1 MFRRPLVAMAL
12 VAVLPVV
19 SLTAC
24 SPTAAS
30 ATAPRDTAEQ
40 HAQFGAPAAP
50 DGHTLELQSD
60 VVVVGGGHNPV
71 WGASSDGTTWTLD
84 SNAPGMDELAVDKVL
99 LATGYAT
106 GRVVQITKNGDRTDV
121 VLAPIAITDLVKN
134 GEVKFDGEV
143 DPGNLEVQGF
153 DGGSITDA
161 TEDSDGTITPASWIR
176 DTYDPT
182 DPLSDKPLPVPA
194 KEFSKKTEDWE
205 LSGGTGRDG
214 LHFAVTT
221 EAGGLKVFATGT
233 LLFDAL
239 HINLGMVIANSVAGG
254 ARGRVSGIQGV
265 KVDVQA
271 GSQNTGGSTIKKEF
285 KLPFE
290 IPIQTLIGGVPVF
303 MKLSASVVV
312 NAALVGTDATI
323 TGAGEWH
330 LGNGLDMKIDGQT
343 VSSDVD
349 QDLKVVK
356 SIMDS
361 ISGIALGGAVFNL
374 GFKFTMMAGVG
385 APYFGAGGFA
395 TLTVAVG
402 IGIGS
407 ALGSPLALCRS
418 ASYDM
423 ALGTGVGIVT
433 EPNILTSLL
442 ERIPHVKDVLPDA
455 GLTRQATKP
464 ILHKKQTMPENQVC
478 VGGGD
483 EQ

>member
-1 MFRRPLVAMAL
+1 MAL
-12 VAVLPVV
+12 VATLSVV
-19 SLTAC
+19 TLTSCAP
-24 SPTAAS
+24 SSSSSS
-30 ATAPRDTAEQ
+30 ATAPPDTAVQ

-60 VVVVGGGHNPV
+60 VVVVGGGHNAV

-84 SNAPGMDELAVDKVL
+84 SNAPGMDQLAVDKVL

-106 GRVVQITKNGDRTDV
+106 GRIVQITKDGDRTDV

-134 GEVKFDGEV
+134 GEVRFDQEVNPGEL
-143 DPGNLEVQGF
+143 DVQGF
-153 DGGSITDA
+153 DGGSITDT
-161 TEDSDGTITPASWIR
+161 TEGGDGTISPVSLITPKE
-176 DTYDPT
+176 DYG
-182 DPLSDKPLPVPA
+182 DPLRDKPLPVPA

-205 LSGGTGRDG
+205 LSGGTGADG

-221 EAGGLKVFATGT
+221 EASGLKVFATGT

-271 GSQNTGGSTIKKEF
+271 GSQNQGGSTIKKEF

-323 TGAGEWH
+323 TGSGEWH
-330 LGNGLDMKIDGQT
+330 LGSGLDVKIQDEAVTTNG
-343 VSSDVD
+343 D

-374 GFKFTMMAGVG
+374 GFKFKMLAGVG

-395 TLTVAVG
+395 TLTVTVG

-407 ALGSPLALCRS
+407 ALGSPFVLCRS

-442 ERIPHVKDVLPDA
+442 ERIPHVKDVLPDD

-464 ILHKKQTMPENQVC
+464 ILHRKQTMPENQVC
-478 VGGGD
+478 VGSGD
-483 EQ
+483 EDK